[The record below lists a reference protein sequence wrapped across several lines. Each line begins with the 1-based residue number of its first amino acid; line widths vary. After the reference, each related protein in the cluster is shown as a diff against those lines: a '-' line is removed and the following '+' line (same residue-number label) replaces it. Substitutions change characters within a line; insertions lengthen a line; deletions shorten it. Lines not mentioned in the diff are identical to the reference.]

1 MSRSGYTDDYGC
13 DDNTLFLYRG
23 SVERAIRGKRGQAL
37 LRDLLAALDA
47 MPEKRLISGCGVD
60 AEGDEVYFLERDGE
74 ACALGA
80 LARKRGIDTSE
91 IDAENPDCVGAAF
104 GIARSLAA
112 EIEYE
117 NDEANY
123 YPETPEERWQR
134 MRTWIAAQIKETT

>member
-1 MSRSGYTDDYGC
+1 MSEVFHHKRR
-13 DDNTLFLYRG
+13 TLDRLT
-23 SVERAIRGKRGQAL
+23 KRQKAL
-37 LRDLLAALDA
+37 LDANRKAAEQA
-47 MPEKRLISGCGVD
+47 REM
-60 AEGDEVYFLERDGE
+60 AERERRAHELELERDGE

-80 LARKRGIDTSE
+80 LAHKRGIDTSE
-91 IDAENPDCVGAAF
+91 IDAEDPDCVGAAF

-134 MRTWIAAQIKETT
+134 MRAWVASNIEGPSRDR